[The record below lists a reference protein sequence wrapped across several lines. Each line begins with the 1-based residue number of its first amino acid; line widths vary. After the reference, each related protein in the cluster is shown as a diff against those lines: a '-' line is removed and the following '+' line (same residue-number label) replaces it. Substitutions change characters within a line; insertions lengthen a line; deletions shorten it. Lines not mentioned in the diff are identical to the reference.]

1 MTGVYVFPRDVH
13 YPGGTVWASTR
24 QRLVHPRF
32 STVKKAR
39 PSNFMIIRTT
49 KQVICEHCDEEII
62 IRKYEK
68 LNAWYTDHVCKQDT
82 EYVAGYHSW
91 PKEGEK

>member
-1 MTGVYVFPRDVH
+1 
-13 YPGGTVWASTR
+13 
-24 QRLVHPRF
+24 
-32 STVKKAR
+32 
-39 PSNFMIIRTT
+39 MIIRTT